1 MPSGLFNA
9 GSQVGFRMAA
19 AEPGAGKLPGVVVGQ
34 AVIVDV
40 FSALKACAVKGVI
53 FLAIEA
59 GLGLEEGA
67 TEVGPPPP
75 PRGKPNPKGQA
86 APNPG
91 VVGLPKRAEIA

>member
-40 FSALKACAVKGVI
+40 FSALKACALKGVI

-59 GLGLEEGA
+59 DLALKEGA
-67 TEVGPPPP
+67 TKLVPQL
-75 PRGKPNPKGQA
+75 PRRVKPYPMVQSAENR
-86 APNPG
+86 G
-91 VVGLPKRAEIA
+91 VVVLPNWS